1 MKKFK
6 KLKKIKL
13 TKFQLGL
20 IILIVFILLIG
31 LTNLFCNTLGLGKKC
46 HLKEGYLNND
56 IEAGGTMDHS
66 HKDYNDDHSNW
77 HGWIDPDGNDSTLLS
92 LSNVNAQNIG
102 NAKKSNPGVLGSEE
116 RTLWEKRK
124 NNRDQV

>member
-1 MKKFK
+1 MKKFN
-6 KLKKIKL
+6 KLKKL

-56 IEAGGTMDHS
+56 IEAGGTMAHNHGDADDVS
-66 HKDYNDDHSNW
+66 NPLYFDDHS
-77 HGWIDPDGNDSTLLS
+77 
-92 LSNVNAQNIG
+92 
-102 NAKKSNPGVLGSEE
+102 
-116 RTLWEKRK
+116 LW
-124 NNRDQV
+124 